1 MLLTNKTN
9 SVIFTYERNDKVNN
23 NIFIFIIFQT
33 YIYYIEREVVN
44 MDIDYDVIGKR
55 IKQARMKKGLS
66 QENLADE
73 LDISTAF
80 LSRVETG
87 KSQINLRRL
96 LQVGKVLDV
105 PPEELISGTYI
116 YSERYLDREMSDIL
130 LKCSPKA
137 QQLIYKMA
145 DLIANMQLV

>member
-1 MLLTNKTN
+1 MTNRIN
-9 SVIFTYERNDKVNN
+9 SVIFTYERNN
-23 NIFIFIIFQT
+23 NINSNIFVFIIFRL
-33 YIYYIEREVVN
+33 YI
-44 MDIDYDVIGKR
+44 
-55 IKQARMKKGLS
+55 
-66 QENLADE
+66 
-73 LDISTAF
+73 
-80 LSRVETG
+80 ETG

-145 DLIANMQLV
+145 DLIADMQLV

>member
-1 MLLTNKTN
+1 
-9 SVIFTYERNDKVNN
+9 
-23 NIFIFIIFQT
+23 
-33 YIYYIEREVVN
+33 

-55 IKQARMKKGLS
+55 IKQARIKKGLS

-87 KSQINLRRL
+87 KSQINLKRL

-145 DLIANMQLV
+145 DLIASMQLV